1 MKTNKCI
8 AIGLLTITSVVAGC
22 KVHSAENPPTPV
34 KVKAVEMISSTGG
47 LRYSASIIAR
57 TQVELS
63 FKVGGYVEAIH
74 QVRGVDGRLR
84 NVQEGDRIVKGT
96 ALAIVRQSDYA
107 AKVGQAE
114 SQASQARSSLD
125 SSKGQLSEAQSGIES
140 SKAQLAQAE
149 ASYAHANLDFER
161 AKNLFESHS
170 LTKADYDAAKAQRDV
185 AEAQL
190 SAARSQVRVAE
201 AKANVARSQIET
213 VQAQIK
219 GAQAALEEARIPL
232 HDTALRAPMNSV
244 VLERKVEAGSLV
256 SPGTLA
262 FLIAD
267 TTSVKAVFGVPDLT
281 VESLRLGSPI
291 TVTSQA
297 ALGQD
302 FRGQITAISPSAD
315 AKSRV
320 FEVEVTIPNPQNQL
334 KVGMIVSLSLQ
345 ETSAE
350 VASPVVPLSA
360 IVKSKDNPDNYAVFV
375 IEEQTGRQSARIR
388 NVKLGEAYGNT
399 VAVLEGLKSGERV
412 ITTGATLMV
421 DGQRVQII
429 P

>member
-8 AIGLLTITSVVAGC
+8 SIALLTITAVVAGC
-22 KVHSAENPPTPV
+22 RVHSAENPPTPV
-34 KVKAVEMISSTGG
+34 KVKPVETISSTGD

-57 TQVELS
+57 TQVDLS

-84 NVQEGDRIVKGT
+84 NIQEGDLISRGT
-96 ALAIVRQSDYA
+96 PLARVRQSEYA
-107 AKVGQAE
+107 VKVGQAE

-125 SSKGQLSEAQSGIES
+125 SSKAQLIEAQSGIDS
-140 SKAQLAQAE
+140 SKAQLAQSE
-149 ASYAHANLDFER
+149 ASYARAVLDFDR
-161 AKNLFESHS
+161 AKNLFESQS
-170 LTKADYDAAKAQRDV
+170 LTKADYDAAKSQRDV

-190 SAARSQVRVAE
+190 AAARSQVKVAE

-219 GAQAALEEARIPL
+219 GAQATVDEARIPL
-232 HDTALRAPMNSV
+232 QDTALRAPMNSV
-244 VLERKVEAGSLV
+244 VLERKVEAGTLV

-262 FLIAD
+262 FIIAD

-281 VESLRLGSPI
+281 VETLRLGSPI

-297 ALGQD
+297 ALGKD
-302 FRGQITAISPSAD
+302 FRGQITSISPAAD
-315 AKSRV
+315 SKSRV
-320 FEVEVTIPNPQNQL
+320 FEVEVTIANPQNQL
-334 KVGMIVSLSLQ
+334 KVGMIVSLSLG
-345 ETSAE
+345 ETGAP

-360 IVKSKDNPDNYAVFV
+360 IVKSKDNPDNYAVFIV
-375 IEEQTGRQSARIR
+375 EEQGGKQTARIR

-399 VAVLEGLKSGERV
+399 VAVTEGLKPGERV

>member
-1 MKTNKCI
+1 MKTSKYI
-8 AIGLLTITSVVAGC
+8 AIGLLTMTSVVAGC

-34 KVKAVEMISSTGG
+34 KVKAVEMISSTGD

-57 TQVELS
+57 TQVDLS

-84 NVQEGDRIVKGT
+84 NVQEGDRIPQGT
-96 ALAIVRQSDYA
+96 ALARVRQSDYA
-107 AKVGQAE
+107 VKVGQAE
-114 SQASQARSSLD
+114 SQASQVRSSLD
-125 SSKGQLSEAQSGIES
+125 SSRGQLVEAQSGIDS
-140 SKAQLAQAE
+140 TKAQLAQAE
-149 ASYAHANLDFER
+149 ASYAKASLDFDR
-161 AKNLFESHS
+161 AKNLFESQS
-170 LTKADYDAAKAQRDV
+170 LTKADYDAAKSQRDV
-185 AEAQL
+185 TEAQL
-190 SAARSQVRVAE
+190 SAARSQVKVAE

-219 GAQAALEEARIPL
+219 GAQAAIDEARIPL
-232 HDTALRAPMNSV
+232 QDTALRAPMNSV
-244 VLERKVEAGSLV
+244 VLERKIEAGTLV

-262 FLIAD
+262 FIIAD
-267 TTSVKAVFGVPDLT
+267 TTSVKAIFGVPDLT
-281 VESLRLGSPI
+281 VETLRLGSPI

-297 ALGQD
+297 ALGKD

-320 FEVEVTIPNPQNQL
+320 FEVEVTIPNPQNLL
-334 KVGMIVSLSLQ
+334 KVGMIVSLSLE
-345 ETSAE
+345 ETGAPVE
-350 VASPVVPLSA
+350 SPVVPLSA

-375 IEEQTGRQSARIR
+375 IEEQSGKQSARIR

-399 VAVLEGLKSGERV
+399 VAVIEGLKSGERV
-412 ITTGATLMV
+412 ITTGATLLV